1 MWEFCWEAGYRLA
14 SREKLGAAGPGGGV
28 GGCRCHL
35 DAHDA
40 TAFVFV
46 WTSAPFVCVR
56 SMSVPLVVAD
66 ICSERVVLRVRLF
79 SA

>member
-1 MWEFCWEAGYRLA
+1 MWKYCCEAGHRLA
-14 SREKLGAAGPGGGV
+14 SRERLGTVAV
-28 GGCRCHL
+28 GGRCHL

-46 WTSAPFVCVR
+46 WLSAPFVCVQAL
-56 SMSVPLVVAD
+56 SMPRVVVD